1 MLRKAKAQFS
11 YYPEAEDELELAVG
25 DEVIILGVVEDGW
38 WKGRIGNK
46 EGVFPSNF
54 VKEIHEVNEPTLLP
68 AAAPTEQ
75 QPPSIGM
82 CVCVCSD
89 RVFVILMVDLTT
101 HHMSGAGCSSMYD

>member
-54 VKEIHEVNEPTLLP
+54 VKEIHEMNEPTPLP

-75 QPPSIGM
+75 QPPSTGM
-82 CVCVCSD
+82 CVCVC
-89 RVFVILMVDLTT
+89 L
-101 HHMSGAGCSSMYD
+101 